1 MKATIISIG
10 NELLNGRTTN
20 GNATYIGGALHGV
33 GIPARK
39 VITVG
44 DNTEE
49 IARSLGQAI
58 QESDVVIMTGGLGP
72 THDDITKKAMAE
84 FFDSEMI
91 FNKTIMGKIEE
102 RFWKRGMKMPE
113 VNRNQALV
121 PHNAKLLENPV
132 GTAAGLL
139 FKKDGKFVF
148 VLPGIPLEM
157 ETIMSQSIIP
167 FLRENCELKEMEVH
181 TYRTTGVP
189 ESKIYQICRDL
200 LERHAAF
207 EIAFLPKY
215 TGVEIRVTVDESDS
229 DVEYDLFEK
238 ELYERIG
245 KYIYVKGQ
253 QELEEVVGDLLR
265 KSEQTISISESCT
278 GGLIQDKL
286 TNVPGSSE
294 YFMGGIVAYSN
305 QNKVRYL
312 GVRESTLKQFGAVS
326 DEVAREMATGQWTR
340 AGWSN
345 FPV

>member
-1 MKATIISIG
+1 
-10 NELLNGRTTN
+10 
-20 GNATYIGGALHGV
+20 
-33 GIPARK
+33 
-39 VITVG
+39 
-44 DNTEE
+44 
-49 IARSLGQAI
+49 
-58 QESDVVIMTGGLGP
+58 
-72 THDDITKKAMAE
+72 
-84 FFDSEMI
+84 
-91 FNKTIMGKIEE
+91 
-102 RFWKRGMKMPE
+102 MKMPE

-312 GVRESTLKQFGAVS
+312 GVRDSTLKQFGAVS
-326 DEVAREMATGQWTR
+326 DEVAREMATGTR
-340 AGWSN
+340 LAFKTDFSLSTTGIAGPAGATESK
-345 FPV
+345 PVGLVFVALAAQGKVISKKFVFGSDRRLNKEAGAQAAVEMLRRELLNLPTGAS